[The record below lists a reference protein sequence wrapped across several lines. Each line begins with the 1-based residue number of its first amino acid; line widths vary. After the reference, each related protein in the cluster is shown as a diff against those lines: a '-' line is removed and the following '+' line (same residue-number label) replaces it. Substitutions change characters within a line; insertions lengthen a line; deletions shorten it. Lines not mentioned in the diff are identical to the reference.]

1 MQATTDIDDAGLAR
15 LVEAFYARVRADSLL
30 RDVFE
35 DAVEDW
41 PAHLERLA
49 AFWSSVMLSSG
60 RYKGTPVAAH
70 LRHVDRI
77 TPAMFARWLDLWA
90 EVTSV
95 QMPSAAAAALQEKA
109 ARIARSLQLALS
121 AGVATAPA

>member
-95 QMPSAAAAALQEKA
+95 QMPSAATALQEKA

-121 AGVATAPA
+121 AGAATAPA